1 MNKNM
6 GGFKLSIIKR
16 SLGSFVFALALL
28 RLTGRKSIS
37 QLNYFDFFTVNI
49 MGNLFSDY
57 ITDPAQGLEIFLAPM
72 AITAADLLADRLA
85 IKSRPARKLLE
96 GEPVIFVKNGKLV
109 EENITKMHYNID
121 EVLAALRYKGIYNLS
136 DLEFAVLEVDGSI
149 SVLEKSQCRPL
160 TPKDLNIPTQYEG
173 LPSVV
178 VTDGKILP
186 ENLRKN
192 NLTISWLE
200 NKLKEQGVN
209 DISHVFLAS
218 LATDGSLYV
227 DLK

>member
-1 MNKNM
+1 M
-6 GGFKLSIIKR
+6 
-16 SLGSFVFALALL
+16 
-28 RLTGRKSIS
+28 
-37 QLNYFDFFTVNI
+37 
-49 MGNLFSDY
+49 
-57 ITDPAQGLEIFLAPM
+57 
-72 AITAADLLADRLA
+72 
-85 IKSRPARKLLE
+85 
-96 GEPVIFVKNGKLV
+96 IFVKNGKLV

>member
-1 MNKNM
+1 M
-6 GGFKLSIIKR
+6 LTIIRR

-28 RLTGRKSIS
+28 RLTGRKSLS

-49 MGNLFSDY
+49 MGSLFSNY
-57 ITDPAQGLEIFLAPM
+57 ITNPAQGLGIFLAPV
-72 AITAADLLADRLA
+72 AITAADLVADRLA

-160 TPKDLNIPTQYEG
+160 APRDLNIPTQYEG
-173 LPSVV
+173 LPSIVIS
-178 VTDGKILP
+178 DGKILP

-192 NLTISWLE
+192 NLNSSWLE
-200 NKLKEQGVN
+200 NKLKEQGVQDVSN
-209 DISHVFLAS
+209 VFLAS

-227 DLK
+227 DLKNS

>member
-1 MNKNM
+1 M
-6 GGFKLSIIKR
+6 SIIKR